1 MSYKRSGAAKRV
13 DSHGASTRS
22 SREEKTPVSGAVD
35 RRPSDMSKEARVIV
49 GEGKLTVE
57 QLLQRFSEEY
67 EGLSKQLK
75 IIARHIERNRD
86 HLGLEGIRE
95 LAQHC
100 EVQPSAVVRF
110 AKHFGL
116 SGFAEMQRI
125 FRDGLAQYLEQS
137 RSYETRIRKGIESG
151 VGRLSSSEI
160 TDEFLRGNISGMQE
174 LRERLHGPR
183 FDKAVNL
190 LAETDAISIC
200 GSRRSFPVAV
210 YLEYALQHTDKRI
223 TLISAMGGMQQGQVR
238 SVRRG
243 DVMVAIS
250 YTPYAQETIEVAQE
264 VLTRGARLIA
274 ITDSRMSPL
283 ARGADVALIV
293 QDHSTLGFR
302 SLSSTMSLAES
313 LFIALAYRLELS
325 HSPVRRDVGAR
336 IR

>member
-1 MSYKRSGAAKRV
+1 MALGAIDGR
-13 DSHGASTRS
+13 T
-22 SREEKTPVSGAVD
+22 
-35 RRPSDMSKEARVIV
+35 SDMFMERPVIV
-49 GEGKLTVE
+49 GDGKLTVE
-57 QLLQRFSEEY
+57 QLLQRISEEY

-75 IIARHIERNRD
+75 IIARHIERNCD

-125 FRDGLAQYLEQS
+125 FRDGLAQYLGQS
-137 RSYETRIRKGIESG
+137 RSYEMRIRKGIESG
-151 VGRLSSSEI
+151 ADKLSSLEI
-160 TDEFLRGNISGMQE
+160 TDEFLRGSIAGMQE
-174 LRERLHGPR
+174 LREHLHGPS
-183 FDKAVNL
+183 FKKAVNI
-190 LAETDAISIC
+190 LAETEAISIC

-223 TLISAMGGMQQGQVR
+223 TLISAMGGMQQGQAR
-238 SVRRG
+238 SVRKG
-243 DVMVAIS
+243 DVMIAIS
-250 YTPYAQETIEVAQE
+250 YTPYAQETIEIAQE
-264 VLTRGARLIA
+264 VLTRGAQLIA

-293 QDHSTLGFR
+293 QDNSTLGFR
-302 SLSSTMSLAES
+302 SLSGTMSLAES

-325 HSPVRRDVGAR
+325 HSPARRDAGSR